1 MLSTNDSFAPIDTGE
16 VWPHTR
22 RMRICHATRFH
33 YNGMITD
40 SYNDARLCPITDPQQ
55 RCVSYQLDISP
66 RVPLHTYHDFYH
78 NRVDHFELH
87 YDHDCLNVLST
98 SVIETR
104 PDPRGPVPYAFPLS
118 SLDDPGL
125 SENYFDFLPASPLVS
140 LDPEVWREG
149 IDILPYG
156 VLDLWQ
162 DSTLIGSRIY
172 RTFRYQSYSTH
183 VGTRMIEALHERCGV
198 CQDFAHVMI
207 AICRTQGIPAR
218 YVSGYFQNDMRREGE
233 IEASHA
239 WVEVYLPY
247 YGWKGYDPTH
257 ERVVDDRYV
266 KLAVGRD
273 YSDIRPLAG
282 TFRGRGTRSMDVEV
296 SVLRVSG

>member
-1 MLSTNDSFAPIDTGE
+1 MTTITSLLDPIDTGE
-16 VWPHTR
+16 IWTPTTR
-22 RMRICHATRFH
+22 LRVSHATRFR
-33 YNGMITD
+33 YEGMIIN

-55 RCVSYQLDISP
+55 RCVSFQLDITP
-66 RVPLHTYHDFYH
+66 WVMLHTYHDFYH

-87 YDHDCLNVLST
+87 EIHDSLDVVST
-98 SVIETR
+98 SIIETR
-104 PDPRGPVPYAFPLS
+104 PDPRGAVPYAFALS
-118 SLDDPGL
+118 SLDDPSL
-125 SENYFDFLPASPLVS
+125 SENYFDFLPSSPFVS
-140 LDPEVWREG
+140 LEAEVWREG

-156 VLDLWQ
+156 VQDLWQ
-162 DSTLIGSRIY
+162 DSVLIGSRIH
-172 RTFRYQSYSTH
+172 RTFRYQPYATNVH
-183 VGTRMIEALHERCGV
+183 TRMIEALRERRGV

-218 YVSGYFQNDMRREGE
+218 YVSGYFHNSNRREGE

-257 ERVVDDRYV
+257 EREIDERYV

-282 TFRGRGTRSMDVEV
+282 TFRGRGTKSMVVEV
-296 SVLRVSG
+296 TVDRI